1 VKIDLVSE
9 HASPLAAIGGA
20 DAGGQNV
27 HVAALARGLAALG
40 NEVRVLTRRDR
51 SDLPASVAMA
61 PGIEVVHLD
70 AGPAAPIPRDD
81 VWHHLPELAERV
93 AALWSAAPPD
103 VAHAHFWMSGVA
115 SVAAAGSA
123 ALPVALT
130 FHAFGAEKRQHQGGA
145 DTSPPERIPAEA
157 ALTRDVD
164 LIVATTR
171 AECRMHLAAG
181 VAVPR
186 IDYVP
191 CGVDTRRFRPAWERQ
206 RPGRD
211 SSFTLGFVGRLVD
224 RKGILDLFEAL
235 ASVPD
240 VRLVVVGGEGPPER
254 DPAVDRY
261 REAAGALG
269 VADRVTFLGGV
280 ARGQVPGVLRR
291 VDAVVCCP
299 WYEPFGLVA
308 LEAMASG
315 LPVIA
320 TRVGGLAETVV
331 HEVTGL
337 HVPPRSPGDLAA
349 AIEAL
354 RRDAGRR
361 LLFGMAGRRRARR
374 YSWDRVA
381 LTTAQ
386 SLGRLVTPHRAGRA
400 PEAIS

>member
-1 VKIDLVSE
+1 MKIDLVSE
-9 HASPLAAIGGA
+9 HASPLAAVGGA

-40 NEVRVLTRRDR
+40 NEVRVLTRRDHR
-51 SDLPASVAMA
+51 DLPPSVAMA

-70 AGPAAPIPRDD
+70 AGPAVPIPRDE
-81 VWHHLPELAERV
+81 VWDHLPEFTERLASTW
-93 AALWSAAPPD
+93 AQTTPD
-103 VAHAHFWMSGVA
+103 VTHAHFWMSGVA
-115 SVAAAGSA
+115 SVAAAA
-123 ALPVALT
+123 ATGQPIAHT
-130 FHAFGAEKRQHQGGA
+130 FHAFGAEKRHHQGAA
-145 DTSPPERIPAEA
+145 DTSPPERIAAEA
-157 ALTRDVD
+157 ALSRDVD

-171 AECRMHLAAG
+171 AECRKHLAAG
-181 VAVPR
+181 LPVPR
-186 IDYVP
+186 IAYVP
-191 CGVDTRRFRPAWERQ
+191 CGVDTRRFRPAWDRRREAS
-206 RPGRD
+206 D
-211 SSFTLGFVGRLVD
+211 SSLTVGFIGRLVD

-235 ASVPD
+235 ANVED
-240 VRLVVVGGEGPPER
+240 VRAVVVGGDGPPET

-261 REAAGALG
+261 RDAAGALG
-269 VADRVTFLGGV
+269 VADRVNFLGGV

-291 VDAVVCCP
+291 LDAVICCP

-320 TRVGGLAETVV
+320 SRVGGLAETVV

-349 AIEAL
+349 AIESL

-361 LLFGMAGRRRARR
+361 LRFAMAGRRRAQR

-381 LTTAQ
+381 LSTAQ
-386 SLGRLVTPHRAGRA
+386 ALGRLVDQHQPGRA